1 LTETEAQEVVQE
13 VMIAAANP
21 RFERRGMDEAPVR
34 VEESRQLSWSPTS
47 LSRASRLWRVGME
60 SSLTVTANSRIW
72 TDRNRLAE
80 ASSFKFLA

>member
-1 LTETEAQEVVQE
+1 
-13 VMIAAANP
+13 
-21 RFERRGMDEAPVR
+21 MDEAPVR
-34 VEESRQLSWSPTS
+34 VEEITPAFLVAHVLEPGKQALAR
-47 LSRASRLWRVGME
+47 RME